1 MNYDDLADMLTPI
14 GDTIVPPGGATA
26 ALPCITLEPLGMS
39 LQPGVKTTFD
49 RCNICVRFSMGQG
62 DQAQFDRCRQITA
75 EVIRH
80 LKGTQVLLDP
90 DVDILSAV
98 DVPNPAFYFQIS
110 AAFPGIGLCS
120 DYLVDPADGETY
132 LVDEGAFLTH
142 YDTPAPTTHTEPTT
156 ATRAVEPDT
165 PTRHTQPTTRKK

>member
-14 GDTIVPPGGATA
+14 GVTIVPPGGANA

-39 LQPGVKTTFD
+39 LQPGVKTT
-49 RCNICVRFSMGQG
+49 
-62 DQAQFDRCRQITA
+62 FDRCRQITA

-98 DVPNPAFYFQIS
+98 DVPNPVFYFQIS

-142 YDTPAPTTHTEPTT
+142 YDTPAPTTHLEPTT
-156 ATRAVEPDT
+156 ATRVVEPDT
-165 PTRHTQPTTRKK
+165 PTRHIQPTTRKK